1 MSTNISRLSLRGL
14 RTFCIAAQYE
24 SFRTAADE
32 LFVTASAVSHQIKSL
47 EQDLGLLLFERNSR
61 SLSLTE
67 IGRSL
72 FEDAQPL
79 IQQLDS
85 VVANHSASAPRRSLR
100 VSVQPFFA
108 SELFV
113 PQLNEFTEKHPDI
126 ELQVDTSDES
136 SEKIPAN
143 ADVSIRLFSSSPPGT
158 NADLLFP
165 LRLIPAGSL
174 DFYESVVVK
183 RKKIVSNFPIIV
195 HDTRPKAWQQ
205 WSKKSGIQFPKDA
218 KVIRLDSMIAIARAA
233 ERGLGAALIPVPLSK
248 GWFDSGSLVPLF
260 EKELVVAG
268 GYYLICKEER
278 SGEESVRVLR
288 EWVLEK
294 FAERPRPQTA

>member
-1 MSTNISRLSLRGL
+1 MVDHRIRLHGL
-14 RTFCIAAQYE
+14 RAFETAARHMN
-24 SFRTAADE
+24 FTRAADE
-32 LFVTASAVSHQIKSL
+32 LGVSQSAVSHQIKSL

-113 PQLNEFTEKHPDI
+113 PQLNEFTEKHPDV

-143 ADVSIRLFSSSPPGT
+143 ADVSIRLFSSSPPGA